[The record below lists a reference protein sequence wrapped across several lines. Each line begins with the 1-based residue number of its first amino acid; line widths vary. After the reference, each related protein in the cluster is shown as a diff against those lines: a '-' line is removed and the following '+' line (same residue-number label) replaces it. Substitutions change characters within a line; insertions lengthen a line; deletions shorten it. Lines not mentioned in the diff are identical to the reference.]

1 MTVLASAPAAP
12 SPSPRHAAEPKS
24 DHPRIA
30 HRPALDG
37 LRGLAV
43 AGVLLYHGGHLSGG
57 FLGVDLFFVLSG
69 YLITALLLVE
79 ARDRKHIN
87 LGQFWLRRAR
97 RLLPAIFA
105 VLLAIALY
113 SRIVADPTQWTAI
126 RGDGLATLFYVAN
139 WHTIFGGMAYG
150 ADVAAR
156 SPLEHTWSLAI
167 EEQFYVIWPLV
178 VAGVLAI
185 RRTPG
190 AVLWAAAAV
199 TAVGTA
205 MLIGLSLAGVSQ
217 NTLYLGTHTR
227 MPAIGI
233 GAMVA
238 AYEAS
243 RPQGLSIKV
252 RRWIELAG
260 PAVLVM
266 LLVGWT
272 QFDLHDQFL
281 YRGGLTL
288 SGVLV
293 GLLIWG
299 VIQPDDTTLGRVLSV
314 RPLCALG
321 LISYGLYLWHW
332 PIFLLLDEARTGISG
347 WPLFVL
353 RVAVSLAIAWVSYR
367 FLEQP
372 IRRSSWGGL
381 RVTTFAGF
389 AAAVAALALVASA
402 VGAPPGVFA
411 GANGGPTFTAAP
423 GQTPT
428 LALYGDSVAYLLGRD
443 GITPKVKDLGVSLY
457 NSGRLG
463 CEPLGGVTDA
473 RDDNQVPIWSGSWQ
487 NCLDKLP
494 FGDGK
499 ARPVDVAVLLFGG
512 VQWDAKIDG
521 TWRSPCEPEYQ
532 SLYRDRIGEA
542 VRLIQGRNTPVV
554 VIKPPPVVS
563 DILRDKKGLTDGV
576 ARAACSWEALAP
588 VLARPGVHVVDLDAH
603 LCDPKGQ
610 CDKDHTDA
618 DNRFDGIHFEGDD
631 AVRVARW
638 LIPAVL
644 KAAKG

>member
-12 SPSPRHAAEPKS
+12 TPDPNRAATPKH

-105 VLLAIALY
+105 VLLAIAIY
-113 SRIVADPTQWTAI
+113 SRLVADPTQWTVI

-205 MLIGLSLAGVSQ
+205 MLIGLSLAGGSQ
-217 NTLYLGTHTR
+217 NTLYLGTHTP

-233 GAMVA
+233 GALVA
-238 AYEAS
+238 AHEAS
-243 RPQGLSIKV
+243 PPPGPSIKV

-260 PAVLVM
+260 PAVLVL

-428 LALYGDSVAYLLGRD
+428 SPSTGTRSPSCSVATASR
-443 GITPKVKDLGVSLY
+443 
-457 NSGRLG
+457 R
-463 CEPLGGVTDA
+463 
-473 RDDNQVPIWSGSWQ
+473 R
-487 NCLDKLP
+487 
-494 FGDGK
+494 
-499 ARPVDVAVLLFGG
+499 
-512 VQWDAKIDG
+512 
-521 TWRSPCEPEYQ
+521 
-532 SLYRDRIGEA
+532 
-542 VRLIQGRNTPVV
+542 
-554 VIKPPPVVS
+554 
-563 DILRDKKGLTDGV
+563 
-576 ARAACSWEALAP
+576 
-588 VLARPGVHVVDLDAH
+588 
-603 LCDPKGQ
+603 
-610 CDKDHTDA
+610 
-618 DNRFDGIHFEGDD
+618 
-631 AVRVARW
+631 
-638 LIPAVL
+638 
-644 KAAKG
+644 